1 MKKNQ
6 CLKWKWLFKWRSFFH
21 VLGLTMVLSLGSFSG
36 YGARNVQDTISLDL
50 KEVKLEKFVEVM
62 KEKTGLNFLYNSSLF
77 KGMEPISVVAK
88 GEPWET
94 VLRGVLD
101 KVGFMYD
108 VKDEIVVINRGSTEN
123 KNGQEK
129 RSRIIKGM
137 VTDVNK

>member
-1 MKKNQ
+1 
-6 CLKWKWLFKWRSFFH
+6 
-21 VLGLTMVLSLGSFSG
+21 
-36 YGARNVQDTISLDL
+36 
-50 KEVKLEKFVEVM
+50 M

-108 VKDEIVVINRGSTEN
+108 VKDEIVVIKRGSTEN
-123 KNGQEK
+123 KNGQE
-129 RSRIIKGM
+129 ITGLY
-137 VTDVNK
+137 